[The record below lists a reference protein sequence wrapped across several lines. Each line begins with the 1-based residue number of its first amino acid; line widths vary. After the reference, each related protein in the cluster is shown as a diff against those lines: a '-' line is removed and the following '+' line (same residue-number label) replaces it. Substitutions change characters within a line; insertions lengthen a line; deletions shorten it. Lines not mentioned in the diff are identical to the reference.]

1 MNCETLIKFL
11 KILEKKKIRKII
23 FTSTEHVYGDDFN
36 NKKNILNIE
45 PSPKNL
51 YGITKLLSEKILH
64 NFFKKPNFNRYT

>member
-1 MNCETLIKFL
+1 M
-11 KILEKKKIRKII
+11 KKKIRKII

-64 NFFKKPNFNRYT
+64 NFFKKTLISIDILRFQELFVIIKII

>member
-11 KILEKKKIRKII
+11 KYLKKKIRKII

-45 PSPKNL
+45 PSQNL

-64 NFFKKPNFNRYT
+64 NFFKT